1 MSVFRSPPRLRPGLR
16 AAVVALLCLSISA
29 CPNLVPEPGPPPRS
43 FDFGPLPAAEP
54 APLPFAV
61 GLGTVSAPSWLQ
73 GPDILYRRVHEQPGA
88 IRPYAQ
94 NAWIAAPGELLAQR
108 LRHMLATA
116 APEERRGREMLLRLE
131 ILAFEQVFERADA
144 AHVVVH
150 AVAMLDGLD
159 RDPLERSFLLRR
171 AATPDVEGATR
182 ELPQAADDL
191 IREVGDWLRGLGLS
205 ASP

>member
-1 MSVFRSPPRLRPGLR
+1 MSVNRSRPGVR
-16 AAVVALLCLSISA
+16 AAMVALLCLTISA
-29 CPNLVPEPGPPPRS
+29 CPNLMPEPAPPPRS
-43 FDFGPLPAAEP
+43 FDFGPLPAHEP

-94 NAWIAAPGELLAQR
+94 NAWIAPPGELLAQR

-131 ILAFEQVFERADA
+131 LLAFEQVFERPDS
-144 AHVVVH
+144 AHVIVH
-150 AVAMLDGLD
+150 ALAMLDGLD
-159 RDPLERSFLLRR
+159 AEPHERSFLLRR
-171 AATPDVEGATR
+171 AATADVEGATR

-191 IREVGDWLRGLGLS
+191 IRELGEWLRGLGIN
-205 ASP
+205 ASR